1 MRAYKIIYIGT
12 CEGENKIVSH
22 HLIFHTMQFQN
33 RCKCLK
39 IKEDLLYDAPLCQLG
54 SSLVLLP
61 LLHSS
66 LKTLTSLRLFDSVA
80 FLSQFSRDG
89 EARRRHGGGTAAA
102 RRWRHG
108 GVRKVQASPSLAA
121 LRKLLVGG
129 WVVRVGGKRATGGRK
144 RACTLHYER
153 RVLKSDRIHYTL

>member
-39 IKEDLLYDAPLCQLG
+39 IKEDLLYGKSPTVPAWIIFSSTTAASFKSQDSYITSTFWLC
-54 SSLVLLP
+54 
-61 LLHSS
+61 
-66 LKTLTSLRLFDSVA
+66 RIFVA
-80 FLSQFSRDG
+80 IFSRTRRRG
-89 EARRRHGGGTAAA
+89 APQRRHG
-102 RRWRHG
+102 G

-121 LRKLLVGG
+121 LRKLLVRL
-129 WVVRVGGKRATGGRK
+129 WWRRCWEIGKGRRA
-144 RACTLHYER
+144 R
-153 RVLKSDRIHYTL
+153 RVCWRTEARVHASRWTKST

>member
-1 MRAYKIIYIGT
+1 M
-12 CEGENKIVSH
+12 
-22 HLIFHTMQFQN
+22 
-33 RCKCLK
+33 
-39 IKEDLLYDAPLCQLG
+39 IKAPLCQLG

-80 FLSQFSRDG
+80 FLSQFSRERDG
-89 EARRRHGGGTAAA
+89 EAFRGGGDT
-102 RRWRHG
+102 HGG

-144 RACTLHYER
+144 RACTLQSER
-153 RVLKSDRIHYTL
+153 KVFKSGHILYGREF

>member
-1 MRAYKIIYIGT
+1 
-12 CEGENKIVSH
+12 
-22 HLIFHTMQFQN
+22 MQFQN

-80 FLSQFSRDG
+80 FLSQFSRERDG
-89 EARRRHGGGTAAA
+89 EAAAAAARRGHDGGGTAPARRGGGTAALEKCKLR
-102 RRWRHG
+102 RRW
-108 GVRKVQASPSLAA
+108 QL
-121 LRKLLVGG
+121 
-129 WVVRVGGKRATGGRK
+129 
-144 RACTLHYER
+144 
-153 RVLKSDRIHYTL
+153 

>member
-1 MRAYKIIYIGT
+1 MSEDKKKIY
-12 CEGENKIVSH
+12 
-22 HLIFHTMQFQN
+22 FM
-33 RCKCLK
+33 
-39 IKEDLLYDAPLCQLG
+39 IKAPLCQLG

-80 FLSQFSRDG
+80 FLSQFSRERDG
-89 EARRRHGGGTAAA
+89 EARRGGGTAAVA
-102 RRWRHG
+102 AERRRLGG

-129 WVVRVGGKRATGGRK
+129 WVVRVGGKRATEGRK
-144 RACTLHYER
+144 RACTLHCGR
-153 RVLKSDRIHYTL
+153 KVLKSDRILSYSYKC

>member
-1 MRAYKIIYIGT
+1 M
-12 CEGENKIVSH
+12 
-22 HLIFHTMQFQN
+22 
-33 RCKCLK
+33 
-39 IKEDLLYDAPLCQLG
+39 IKAPLCQLG

-80 FLSQFSRDG
+80 FLSQFSRERDG
-89 EARRRHGGGTAAA
+89 EARRGGGTAAVA
-102 RRWRHG
+102 AERRRLGG

-153 RVLKSDRIHYTL
+153 RVLKSGRKK

>member
-1 MRAYKIIYIGT
+1 
-12 CEGENKIVSH
+12 
-22 HLIFHTMQFQN
+22 MQFQK

-80 FLSQFSRDG
+80 FLSQFSRERDG
-89 EARRRHGGGTAAA
+89 EARRGGGGGTAAA
-102 RRWRHG
+102 LEKCKLRRRW
-108 GVRKVQASPSLAA
+108 QL
-121 LRKLLVGG
+121 
-129 WVVRVGGKRATGGRK
+129 
-144 RACTLHYER
+144 
-153 RVLKSDRIHYTL
+153 

>member
-1 MRAYKIIYIGT
+1 MYEDKKKIY
-12 CEGENKIVSH
+12 
-22 HLIFHTMQFQN
+22 FM
-33 RCKCLK
+33 
-39 IKEDLLYDAPLCQLG
+39 IKAPLCQLR

-80 FLSQFSRDG
+80 FLSQFSRERDG
-89 EARRRHGGGTAAA
+89 AAHKARRRRHG
-102 RRWRHG
+102 G

-129 WVVRVGGKRATGGRK
+129 WVVRVGGKRATEGRK
-144 RACTLHYER
+144 RACTLHCER
-153 RVLKSDRIHYTL
+153 RVLDLGRIHYSEVKIPVNNDQFIFSVLLF

>member
-1 MRAYKIIYIGT
+1 MEVIKSFLITLSFTLCIFKIH
-12 CEGENKIVSH
+12 S
-22 HLIFHTMQFQN
+22 

-39 IKEDLLYDAPLCQLG
+39 IKEDLLYDAPLCLG

-80 FLSQFSRDG
+80 FLSQFSRERDG
-89 EARRRHGGGTAAA
+89 AAHKARHGG
-102 RRWRHG
+102 G

-121 LRKLLVGG
+121 LRKLLVGVG
-129 WVVRVGGKRATGGRK
+129 W
-144 RACTLHYER
+144 
-153 RVLKSDRIHYTL
+153 